1 MATRAS
7 LRASD
12 ADRDRVA
19 ERLRLA
25 CSEGRLFA
33 HELEERLAV
42 ALRARTYGELDAV
55 VSDLPASVAIVP
67 SRRGARGLVQNF
79 PVGVAVVG
87 VVTGMVVMMTL
98 AAVFAMLAAGLWLL
112 PVVGVCVLSSKDR
125 RGQGYSNDSSY
136 GHRRT
141 GGWHMD
147 MHSHA
152 RRNQF

>member
-1 MATRAS
+1 M
-7 LRASD
+7 
-12 ADRDRVA
+12 
-19 ERLRLA
+19 A

-42 ALRARTYGELDAV
+42 ALRARTYGELDAI
-55 VSDLPASVAIVP
+55 VSDLPATSAVVP
-67 SRRGARGLVQNF
+67 SRRGPRGLMDNF
-79 PVGVAVVG
+79 PIGVAVVG
-87 VVTGMVVMMTL
+87 VVTGLVVMMTL
-98 AAVFAMLAAGLWLL
+98 AAVFAMVAAGLWLL
-112 PVVGVCVLSSKDR
+112 PVVGVCVLSSKGR

-136 GHRRT
+136 SHRRS